1 MLILAAIA
9 LGLWLALLFVPW
21 QPWRCR
27 ERLEPEP
34 ATSTLLPDFTV
45 LIPARNEA
53 AVIGKT
59 LAALH
64 MSAPEAAVVVV
75 DDESDDGTGE
85 IVRASGLR
93 NLSLIQGTP
102 PPPGWTGKLWA
113 LEQGLACVSTP
124 RVLLLDADIRL
135 APGMLAAL
143 QHKANE
149 GHALVSV
156 LAEPCWHGFAA
167 RLLLPAFVYFFK
179 LLYPFALANRAQ
191 GRVAAAAGGA
201 ILIEREVLASIGGFA
216 AWHDAIIDDCTL
228 AARVK
233 RAGYH
238 CFLGLSH
245 GAQSLREQ
253 NFSSIAAMIARSA
266 YVQLGESPLLLVA
279 ATAVMLLAFWVP
291 LAALIFGGVA
301 RWLGVAT
308 WVALAASYM
317 PTLLYYRRNPAAAI
331 MLPAIATFYLVMT
344 WHSALRAFVG
354 TRSSWKD
361 RRYPKRSERLRSEK

>member
-9 LGLWLALLFVPW
+9 LGLWLVLLLMPW

-53 AVIGKT
+53 AVIGET
-59 LAALH
+59 LAALR
-64 MSAPEAAVVVV
+64 MSAPEAAVVLV
-75 DDESDDGTGE
+75 DDESDDGTGA
-85 IVRASGLR
+85 IVRTSGLR
-93 NLSLIQGTP
+93 NLTVIQGTP

-113 LEQGLACVSTP
+113 LEQGLACVATP

-135 APGMLAAL
+135 TPGMLAAL
-143 QHKANE
+143 QRKANE

-179 LLYPFALANRAQ
+179 LLYPFALANRTQ
-191 GRVAAAAGGA
+191 SKMAAAAGGA
-201 ILIEREVLASIGGFA
+201 ILIEREVLANIGGFA

-228 AARVK
+228 AARAK

-245 GAQSLREQ
+245 GAQSLRRQ
-253 NFSSIAAMIARSA
+253 NLSSIAAMIARSA
-266 YVQLGESPLLLVA
+266 YVQLGESRLILVA

-291 LAALIFGGVA
+291 LAALVFGGVA
-301 RWLGVAT
+301 RWLGLAS
-308 WVALAASYM
+308 WGALTASYV

-331 MLPAIATFYLVMT
+331 LLPAVATLYLVMT
-344 WHSALRAFVG
+344 WHSALRAFAG
-354 TRSSWKD
+354 IRSSWKG
-361 RRYPKRSERLRSEK
+361 RRYRMRNKT